1 VVEVAL
7 AVDKEVDYM
16 EVDLVEE
23 AFVVGHMNLELVVVG
38 YIDSVEPVVVDCKDL
53 VFEAV
58 VVDYM
63 VLVEVVADYIVLLV
77 LLEVVDYIVLE
88 VDFVEIVVDYI
99 DFVVVVDY
107 NILVEHYFDHI
118 VGIEEVVDYMQD
130 YIDFEEVVVHIVLGE
145 VADYNFVVEVVD
157 MEEDIDLVVVL
168 VDNIVLVVVDYI
180 GSDFEEVVVHMFAHI
195 YYYCL
200 NSFFIINYQICI

>member
-1 VVEVAL
+1 MVV
-7 AVDKEVDYM
+7 
-16 EVDLVEE
+16 
-23 AFVVGHMNLELVVVG
+23 
-38 YIDSVEPVVVDCKDL
+38 
-53 VFEAV
+53 
-58 VVDYM
+58 
-63 VLVEVVADYIVLLV
+63 DYIVLLV

-168 VDNIVLVVVDYI
+168 VDNIVLVLVDYI
-180 GSDFEEVVVHMFAHI
+180 GSDLEEAVVHMFAHI

-200 NSFFIINYQICI
+200 NSFFIIN